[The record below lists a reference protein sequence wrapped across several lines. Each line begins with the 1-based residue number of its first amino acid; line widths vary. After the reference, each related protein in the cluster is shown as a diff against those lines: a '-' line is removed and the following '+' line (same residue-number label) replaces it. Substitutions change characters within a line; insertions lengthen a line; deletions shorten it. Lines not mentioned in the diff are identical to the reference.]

1 MPLAQDLMGV
11 GMTAEEAL
19 REGDVGPQFLSSV
32 TSSFTGGAASTAS
45 TIGGPNG
52 ATILELQGSSGAA
65 LVFLNTTEKD
75 RWYTLYN
82 TGSNAISIFCP
93 IGSSFQTAT
102 GSVNT
107 VTVGGV
113 NYIFRLG
120 PVPNPTGSVTAD
132 RWIFK

>member
-11 GMTAEEAL
+11 GMTAEEAI
-19 REGDVGPQFLSSV
+19 REGDVGPQFIN
-32 TSSFTGGAASTAS
+32 TFTGGAASTAS

-52 ATILELQGSSGAA
+52 ATILELQGSASAA
-65 LVFLNTTEKD
+65 LVFLSTTEKD
-75 RWYTLYN
+75 RWYTIYN
-82 TGSNAISIFCP
+82 TGSNAVNIFCP

-102 GSVNT
+102 GSVQA
-107 VTVGGV
+107 VSVGGV

-120 PVPNPTGSVTAD
+120 PIPNPTGSVSTD